1 MLELRLSPPDKDKV
15 LFDVEFGLS
24 EVALNEQKKHR
35 SAGEIKTLL
44 GKKNRLSI
52 GEPEVWN
59 LVELFEEKGSQIS
72 AEVKLML
79 NDYDFYQVRFACTFM
94 PDENCKFVWAR
105 FGVKF
110 SAVGAEEESESKLPV
125 AYDMFPRDVYEE
137 VKVKRDFS
145 IGPNFKYKDFIQ
157 VGISG
162 GSAQEFIRYEPEII
176 SYGLLQADPCWDFQ
190 ISKAKN
196 FIIGSKELLMILKA
210 PKGRKVEAKFDLSA
224 EVHTFLGILPMIPV
238 RIYKGDSLAE
248 GKFIIQNVICKR
260 NESLCIL

>member
-1 MLELRLSPPDKDKV
+1 MLELKLNPPDKDKV

-24 EVALNEQKKHR
+24 EVALDRQRKLR

-105 FGVKF
+105 FGVKL
-110 SAVGAEEESESKLPV
+110 STVGAEEESESKLPV
-125 AYDMFPRDVYEE
+125 AYDMFPREIFKE
-137 VKVKRDFS
+137 VKVKRNFS

-157 VGISG
+157 FDAV
-162 GSAQEFIRYEPEII
+162 AEDEEEFIRYQPEII
-176 SYGLLQADPCWDFQ
+176 SYRLLQHDPCWDFRK
-190 ISKAKN
+190 SKAKD
-196 FIIGSKELLMILKA
+196 FIIGAKELLMILKA
-210 PKGRKVEAKFDLSA
+210 PKGRKVEAKFELAA
-224 EVHTFLGILPMIPV
+224 EVQTFLEVLPMIPV

-248 GKFIIQNVICKR
+248 GKFII
-260 NESLCIL
+260 